1 MLNTEYDQL
10 EESNREIREQ
20 IMKIEN
26 RGKMNLQE
34 KQNLEMSLRDEV
46 QMLKEE
52 ISRNMNAA
60 DNTKKMFKK
69 V

>member
-52 ISRNMNAA
+52 ISRNMNEA

>member
-1 MLNTEYDQL
+1 
-10 EESNREIREQ
+10 
-20 IMKIEN
+20 
-26 RGKMNLQE
+26 
-34 KQNLEMSLRDEV
+34 MSLRDEV

-52 ISRNMNAA
+52 ISRNMNEA

>member
-26 RGKMNLQE
+26 RGKMNL
-34 KQNLEMSLRDEV
+34 
-46 QMLKEE
+46 
-52 ISRNMNAA
+52 
-60 DNTKKMFKK
+60 
-69 V
+69 

>member
-1 MLNTEYDQL
+1 
-10 EESNREIREQ
+10 
-20 IMKIEN
+20 
-26 RGKMNLQE
+26 
-34 KQNLEMSLRDEV
+34 MSLRDEV

-52 ISRNMNAA
+52 ISRNINEA